1 MSTPVQ
7 QLRVRVPLIAQEAVD
22 RARLTV
28 VPRVRS
34 RAPKVPFIA
43 LVTLVLVGGVVGL
56 LMFNTSMQQASFTAA
71 SLESQATALAAREQG
86 LDAELE
92 NLRDPQRLAE
102 QAQAMGMGVPV
113 APTFLDLRSGRV
125 TGPATPVA
133 ATDGIQLR
141 GRAPVKP
148 AELEPER
155 TVVTTTRDSSETGP
169 GRSGRDGGEARADGQ
184 GRNRGANARKTG
196 R

>member
-1 MSTPVQ
+1 MSTPAP

-28 VPRVRS
+28 VPRVRR

-71 SLESQATALAAREQG
+71 SLERQAAALAAQEES

-92 NLRDPQRLAE
+92 ALRDPQRVAQE
-102 QAQAMGMGVPV
+102 AQAMGMGVPA
-113 APTFLDLRSGRV
+113 APTFIHLGDGRI
-125 TGPATPVA
+125 TGPRTPVA
-133 ATDGIQLR
+133 AEDGIQLE
-141 GRAPVKP
+141 GRDPVKP

-155 TVVTTTRDSSETGP
+155 TVVTTTRGSSAAGAERRGERTGGSEHGGDAERAR
-169 GRSGRDGGEARADGQ
+169 GR
-184 GRNRGANARKTG
+184 TG
-196 R
+196 DDD